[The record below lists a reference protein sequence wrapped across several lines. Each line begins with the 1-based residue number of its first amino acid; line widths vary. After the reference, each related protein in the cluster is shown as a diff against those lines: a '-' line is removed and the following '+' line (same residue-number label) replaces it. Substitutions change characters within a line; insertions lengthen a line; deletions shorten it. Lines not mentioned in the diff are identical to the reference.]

1 MKKAIYTNN
10 IQSFTTQL
18 SNQKINKYNLINAI
32 IIVEPDHDPKNTD
45 LQKSMIERKEN
56 FLYDI
61 DARKSMIDIVSEY
74 LDTDAYDT
82 VKSIIDPKFT
92 KDSDSIIVFQT
103 DNKDEFNQDNI
114 NLIFGIA
121 DKLTNMA
128 LDEYERTK
136 WMNQLELRL
145 YVLDLDNSK
154 QISEVFTN
162 TIKLFGNYKPVLN
175 LFSNFFLRSVSFVS
189 EEILNKLMFSIM
201 YTIMNSKGQRFLL
214 SDYLLFQR
222 ILSTISPTE
231 ELLYSIALLCFQ
243 HTDETHHKSH
253 WYFYL
258 LIKQILEHPKKPN
271 TLHNEIIRSFYL
283 SIIYMYVYQSEK
295 EFSKQNYG
303 YNRVL
308 NRLLLTKI
316 TSHPGIIKKL
326 NKEKLKST
334 INNLKIDIKTNDV
347 IRFYFLDFLDYEKP
361 ILNELF
367 KYQEFNNGFGRRL
380 SSMKKKK
387 KKSLQITLTE
397 KYSSRG
403 FFNIYLP
410 HDKNNYAIQMASK
423 IGDYKFLNFLIDLR
437 DRNPYIDATCDHTN
451 IPLINV
457 FRGLQT
463 ITNETSSDIDYMKC
477 LQILQEQTSIPADYE
492 ELFALYKPLAIIS
505 PRIRELQE

>member
-1 MKKAIYTNN
+1 MKKAIYTND
-10 IQSFTTQL
+10 IQSFTTEL
-18 SNQKINKYNLINAI
+18 SKQKINKYNLINAI
-32 IIVEPDHDPKNTD
+32 IVVEPDPNSKN
-45 LQKSMIERKEN
+45 EEEKEYSN
-56 FLYDI
+56 KEHYFNLYDI
-61 DARKSMIDIVSEY
+61 DARKSMIDIVFEY
-74 LDTDAYDT
+74 DLDAYDT

-92 KDSDSIIVFQT
+92 KDSIIVFQT

-121 DKLTNMA
+121 YKLTNKA
-128 LDEYERTK
+128 LDEYDRTK

-154 QISEVFTN
+154 QISDVFKN
-162 TIKLFGNYKPVLN
+162 TLKLFGNYKPVLN

-189 EEILNKLMFSIM
+189 EEILNKLMFSILDN
-201 YTIMNSKGQRFLL
+201 IMNSKGQRFLL

-231 ELLYSIALLCFQ
+231 KLLLFIALACFQ

-258 LIKQILEHPKKPN
+258 LIKQILEHPKKSK
-271 TLHNEIIRSFYL
+271 TLHGEIIRSFYY

-295 EFSKQNYG
+295 EFSIQNYG

-316 TSHPGIIKKL
+316 TSHPKIIQKL

-334 INNLKIDIKTNDV
+334 IKELEMDIKTNDV
-347 IRFYFLDFLDYEKP
+347 IRFYFLDFFDYEKP
-361 ILNELF
+361 ILEKLF
-367 KYQEFNNGFGRRL
+367 KHPEFNSGFGR
-380 SSMKKKK
+380 SAPMKKIMKK
-387 KKSLQITLTE
+387 NKKNKLAE

-423 IGDYKFLNFLIDLR
+423 IGDYTFLNFLIDLR

-457 FRGLQT
+457 FRGLQAPP
-463 ITNETSSDIDYMKC
+463 NETSSDIDYTKC

-492 ELFALYKPLAIIS
+492 ELFALKNPVKIIS

>member
-10 IQSFTTQL
+10 TEL
-18 SNQKINKYNLINAI
+18 KKQKKNKYYLINDI
-32 IIVEPDHDPKNTD
+32 IVVEPDHDSKNTI
-45 LQKSMIERKEN
+45 QKSMIERKEN

-61 DARKSMIDIVSEY
+61 DARKSMIDIVSSEY
-74 LDTDAYDT
+74 SDNLDDYDV
-82 VKSIIDPKFT
+82 VKSIIDPKST
-92 KDSDSIIVFQT
+92 KDSIVVFQL
-103 DNKDEFNQDNI
+103 DNKDDFNQNNI
-114 NLIFGIA
+114 NLIFEIA
-121 DKLTNMA
+121 EKLTNEA

-145 YVLDLDNSK
+145 YVLDLDDSELISK
-154 QISEVFTN
+154 VFKN
-162 TIKLFGNYKPVLN
+162 ALKLFGNYKPVLN

-189 EEILNKLMFSIM
+189 EKILNKLMVLILDN
-201 YTIMNSKGQRFLL
+201 IMNSKGQRFLL

-231 ELLYSIALLCFQ
+231 DLLYYFALACFQ
-243 HTDETHHKSH
+243 HKDETHHKSH

-258 LIKQILEHPKKPN
+258 LIKQILEHPKNSK
-271 TLHNEIIRSFYL
+271 TLHNKIIHSFYL
-283 SIIYMYVYQSEK
+283 SIVYMYVYQSEK

-316 TSHPGIIKKL
+316 TSHPKIIQEL
-326 NKEKLKST
+326 NKEKLKLT
-334 INNLKIDIKTNDV
+334 IEELEMNIKTNDV

-367 KYQEFNNGFGRRL
+367 KYQEFNNGFGR
-380 SSMKKKK
+380 SAPMKKIMKK
-387 KKSLQITLTE
+387 NKKNKLTE

-457 FRGLQT
+457 LRGLQT

-477 LQILQEQTSIPADYE
+477 LQILQEQTSVPADYE
-492 ELFALYKPLAIIS
+492 ELFALNNPVTITS
-505 PRIRELQE
+505 HRIREV